1 MIYFNCARTNST
13 NGVIKLNIAIDYQ
26 ARIPIYEQIVAEIE
40 RLVALNILSPGEQI
54 PAIRE
59 LALTLE
65 VNPNTIKKA
74 YDTLEF
80 RGVIISKSTKGTFIT
95 DDVAKVKDG
104 KIESIIDEIKE
115 KIQEL
120 ENIGMSKEEIKKR
133 LKI

>member
-1 MIYFNCARTNST
+1 M
-13 NGVIKLNIAIDYQ
+13 NIAIDYQ

-59 LALTLE
+59 LALTLG

-95 DDVAKVKDG
+95 DNVAKVKDR
-104 KIESIIDEIKE
+104 KIDSIIDEVKE

-120 ENIGMSKEEIKKR
+120 ENIGLTKKEISKR
-133 LKI
+133 LEL

>member
-26 ARIPIYEQIVAEIE
+26 VRIPIYEQIVAEIE

-59 LALTLE
+59 LALTLG